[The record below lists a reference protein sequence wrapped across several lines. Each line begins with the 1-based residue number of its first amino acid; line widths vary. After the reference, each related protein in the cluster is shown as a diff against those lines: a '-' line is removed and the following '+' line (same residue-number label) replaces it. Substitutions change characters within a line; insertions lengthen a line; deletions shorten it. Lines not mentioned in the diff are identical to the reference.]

1 MVQFVIGFVMG
12 ALVVAT
18 AGALIYKNNFTKI
31 GKIMEILDKGVF
43 DADTAKAIEAIVKDE
58 CKDCK

>member
-1 MVQFVIGFVMG
+1 MSFVIGFVMG
-12 ALVVAT
+12 AIAVTA

-43 DADTAKAIEAIVKDE
+43 DANTAKAIEAIIKGED